1 MSDPEVTPAQFRQLC
16 DYLYRETGMIYTET
30 KRYFVERRI
39 TERMLVTNS
48 INFAAY
54 FAYLRGHASAELEPF
69 INAFTVNETYF
80 YREDY
85 QFRCLTTELLKQ
97 RLAAKRAGNAVR
109 LWSLPCSSGEEPYSL
124 AIWLLE
130 NWKEVDQHE
139 VEIIG
144 SDIDTGMLDAARSGI
159 YGKRALM
166 RLTPELIEKYFEPL
180 GDEQWRIIEDLRGS
194 VQFSPVNAVEQAD
207 TASLGRFDVIFCRNM
222 LIYFDEAS
230 RRIAAENLFEALLPG
245 GYLCL
250 GHAESMS
257 RISTLFEICRFE
269 DAIVYRRPIEVK
281 NG

>member
-1 MSDPEVTPAQFRQLC
+1 MTPEVTPAQFRQLC
-16 DYLYRETGMIYTET
+16 DYLYRETGMIFTET

-39 TERMLVTNS
+39 AERMLVTNS
-48 INFAAY
+48 EDFAAY
-54 FAYLRGHASAELEPF
+54 FAHLRTHASAELEPF

-97 RLAAKRAGNAVR
+97 RLAVKQPGQAMRI
-109 LWSLPCSSGEEPYSL
+109 WSLPCSSGEEPYSL
-124 AIWLLE
+124 ALWLLE
-130 NWKEVDQHE
+130 NWPEVDQHD

-144 SDIDTGMLDAARSGI
+144 SDIDTQMLDAARSGI

-166 RLTPELIEKYFEPL
+166 RLTPELIARYFEPL
-180 GDEQWRIIEDLRGS
+180 GDEQWRIIGDIRDS
-194 VQFSPVNAVEQAD
+194 VLFSPVNAVEPAD
-207 TASLGRFDVIFCRNM
+207 TARLGRFDVIFCRNM
-222 LIYFDEAS
+222 LIYFDETS
-230 RRIAAENLFEALLPG
+230 RRVAAENLFEALLPG

-257 RISTLFEICRFE
+257 RISALFEICRYD
-269 DAIVYRRPIEVK
+269 DAIVYRRPFEGK